1 MIPQNNNNTPHSRG
15 EDIIAGRN
23 AVSEALKAGRTID
36 SLYVSRTA
44 HTGSISVLIAKAK
57 KAGAAIKEV
66 DSRKLDALCR
76 PMLTIRE
83 LSPLPLLRISHKWM
97 IFLHWHSSG
106 EKLPS

>member
-57 KAGAAIKEV
+57 RLAPLLKRSIPENWMRCAA
-66 DSRKLDALCR
+66 
-76 PMLTIRE
+76 MLTIRE